1 MQNYSI
7 EEIEFY
13 SNSPYVKTVS
23 QNKLV
28 LTYEF
33 KTILYHAWLADKR
46 SSTIKLTLA
55 EFGFNTDSMGRDYP
69 KNLSRYFKLYGA
81 PGSPLEK
88 KQSEASK
95 QILST
100 AAKKKLSLTPT
111 EALLVSTGKFVY
123 RRHKLSF
130 PIECL
135 VASRLKAAKEK
146 AARRREAYL
155 NRRQEKLLLK
165 QSPACIVARDLEYL
179 KRELS
184 KWKKVKDL
192 AESQIPYLEGVIKK
206 TEKALSFIRQAAK
219 ETILQ
224 LKVPQNWQNYPELSY
239 IFDMKGLF

>member
-1 MQNYSI
+1 MDNY
-7 EEIEFY
+7 
-13 SNSPYVKTVS
+13 
-23 QNKLV
+23 
-28 LTYEF
+28 
-33 KTILYHAWLADKR
+33 
-46 SSTIKLTLA
+46 
-55 EFGFNTDSMGRDYP
+55 FGVAG
-69 KNLSRYFKLYGA
+69 
-81 PGSPLEK
+81 
-88 KQSEASK
+88 
-95 QILST
+95 
-100 AAKKKLSLTPT
+100 T
-111 EALLVSTGKFVY
+111 ELL
-123 RRHKLSF
+123 

-135 VASRLKAAKEK
+135 VAARLKAAKEK

-184 KWKKVKDL
+184 KWKKAKDL